1 MTVSVGVFPRFT
13 TACGEPS
20 ASEGQRV
27 QRPYF
32 PRLGLTTMACVAPD
46 HRHANIGGMDDV
58 DTDIPQSALGP
69 WTDKP
74 TGETS
79 CGAADEGE
87 VVALVE
93 RWRRVAE
100 HRHPSS
106 WPHGEAHDVVVA
118 VLGVKRNGPE
128 ATLHE
133 AGQRWGSVRRDT
145 ETLADRV
152 EMLRQ
157 IMVDAWPAEPD
168 SVHRALDAVV
178 ASAAIALSRR
188 FEVDSRTDA
197 LTGAGNR
204 RAFDDALGAA
214 ITSAC
219 RQHYSLSLV
228 MVDIDGMKDIND
240 SEGHQ
245 AGDDALVK
253 FTHAIAASLRQED
266 HVYRAGGDEFAI
278 IMPYCAANH
287 PAASME
293 RIQMQGAP
301 AFSWGVSSFPED
313 GVVASSLIAAADA
326 AMYRRKPWLRRR
338 SSGSA
343 VPTGVAL
350 RTHPDDRSGV
360 HAVQRQETA
369 SRDFEDTV
377 LTHALVDA
385 AYPSQ

>member
-1 MTVSVGVFPRFT
+1 
-13 TACGEPS
+13 
-20 ASEGQRV
+20 
-27 QRPYF
+27 
-32 PRLGLTTMACVAPD
+32 MACVAPD
-46 HRHANIGGMDDV
+46 QRHAKIGGMDDV
-58 DTDIPQSALGP
+58 DTYMPQTALGP
-69 WTDKP
+69 GTEKP

-128 ATLHE
+128 AALHE
-133 AGQRWGSVRRDT
+133 AGQRWGSVHRDT

-157 IMVDAWPAEPD
+157 IMVDAWPEEPD

-188 FEVDSRTDA
+188 LEVDSRTDA

-204 RAFDDALGAA
+204 RAFDDALEAA
-214 ITSAC
+214 IASAC

-228 MVDIDGMKDIND
+228 IADIDGMKDIND
-240 SEGHQ
+240 SQGHQ

-253 FTHAIAASLRQED
+253 FTHAIGASLRQED
-266 HVYRAGGDEFAI
+266 LLYRIGGDEFAI

-287 PAASME
+287 PAASMK

-301 AFSWGVSSFPED
+301 RFSWGVSSFPQD
-313 GVVASSLIAAADA
+313 GVVASCLVAAADA
-326 AMYRRKPWLRRR
+326 AMYCRKPCLSRR

-343 VPTGVAL
+343 APTGLAL
-350 RTHPDDRSGV
+350 RTHRDDRSR
-360 HAVQRQETA
+360 VQTVQGQETT
-369 SRDFEDTV
+369 SRDFEDAI

-385 AYPSQ
+385 AYRSQ